1 MAARADARD
10 LWGFAQE
17 LHRAASTIADI
28 DAFHLLVYHAHEA
41 APMHFVLFANTET
54 TWPGARHEPEECL
67 GDSLA
72 LKLRRTVT
80 QSSLPLPYG
89 DAFNLYPSQ
98 LYIPI
103 LLPPEPRTPSES
115 GIEYRVSNES
125 GTASRM
131 SHIDPDPLGV
141 LCVMAGI
148 HNFFPPDLRQAY
160 EQLAQDSA
168 PLLSH
173 CLRPEPYEP
182 KIF

>member
-17 LHRAASTIADI
+17 MHRAASAIADI
-28 DAFHLLVYHAHEA
+28 DAFHLMVYHAHED

-72 LKLRRTVT
+72 LKLRRTVD
-80 QSSLPLPYG
+80 QSSMPLPYG

-103 LLPPEPRTPSES
+103 LQETE
-115 GIEYRVSNES
+115 
-125 GTASRM
+125 
-131 SHIDPDPLGV
+131 PLGV

-148 HNFFPPDLRQAY
+148 SDFFPPKLRQAY

-182 KIF
+182 STF

>member
-17 LHRAASTIADI
+17 MHRAATTIADI
-28 DAFHLLVYHAHEA
+28 DAFHLLVYHAHED

-103 LLPPEPRTPSES
+103 LLPPEPQ
-115 GIEYRVSNES
+115 
-125 GTASRM
+125 TAD
-131 SHIDPDPLGV
+131 DPHPLGV

-160 EQLAQDSA
+160 ENLAHQSA

-173 CLRPEPYEP
+173 CLRPGPYEQS
-182 KIF
+182 F